1 MPSVREVKKRQEKKS
16 ERKKE
21 KRSPGL
27 VGFFSLLLLPQ
38 RDSYESYSHYFIRE
52 AVINSFKL
60 EYEISFNGTMR

>member
-1 MPSVREVKKRQEKKS
+1 MPSVREVKNRQEKN
-16 ERKKE
+16 RKGRRKNV
-21 KRSPGL
+21 RQDSL
-27 VGFFSLLLLPQ
+27 VFFSLLLLPQ